1 VNARPVGCVVEAL
14 HMGNFKRAHG
24 LNRHTQRFIGATVL
38 SHGLSRGPQG
48 PENLCPIKPLS
59 FTMLAE
65 AHSVLCLG
73 LIPATAPGPASR
85 LKT

>member
-1 VNARPVGCVVEAL
+1 MNARPVGCVVEAL
-14 HMGNFKRAHG
+14 HVGNFKRAHG
-24 LNRHTQRFIGATVL
+24 LNRYTQRFIGATVL

>member
-1 VNARPVGCVVEAL
+1 VNARSVGCVVEAF

-24 LNRHTQRFIGATVL
+24 LDRHTQRFIGATVL
-38 SHGLSRGPQG
+38 AHGLSRGPQG
-48 PENLCPIKPLS
+48 PENLRPIKPLS

-73 LIPATAPGPASR
+73 
-85 LKT
+85 

>member
-1 VNARPVGCVVEAL
+1 MNDRFVGRLVDAFQV
-14 HMGNFKRAHG
+14 GNFQRAHG
-24 LNRHTQRFIGATVL
+24 LDRHTQRFIGTTAL

-48 PENLCPIKPLS
+48 PENLRPIKPLS

-73 LIPATAPGPASR
+73 
-85 LKT
+85 